1 MSRRGC
7 SLPANASGFDTHRAS
22 ISSRCGQELSE
33 LDVELVLAL
42 LRCCGWKIRV
52 DDPVSLQG
60 IVSTVAS
67 RHQTQAKATAPRGG
81 SAEGAKPASTEPE
94 SQPSASASSTLRR
107 QVMLDMIG
115 DLKANRDRAGFG
127 FSALG
132 SEKARRLLEWVNSK
146 APDGRAGAGKGGGGG
161 GAGGAGR
168 RRSSI
173 SECTLPLRWEMLV
186 ADASVKTGVW
196 WLESLEA
203 MRRRIAV
210 SVQLQTSAHQW
221 RRSAAI
227 VTDSSTRWLGMMG
240 WRRSRRGGPSSPAAA
255 PPRRCERTAWRSLPH
270 RCVGRC

>member
-7 SLPANASGFDTHRAS
+7 SLPANASGFDPHRAS
-22 ISSRCGQELSE
+22 ISSRFGQELSE
-33 LDVELVLAL
+33 LDVELILAL
-42 LRCCGWKIRV
+42 LRCCGWKIRA

-67 RHQTQAKATAPRGG
+67 QHQTQAKATAPG
-81 SAEGAKPASTEPE
+81 SEGAKPTLNEPASQPE
-94 SQPSASASSTLRR
+94 SASASASSTLRR

-146 APDGRAGAGKGGGGG
+146 APDGRAGAVKGGG

-210 SVQLQTSAHQW
+210 SV
-221 RRSAAI
+221 
-227 VTDSSTRWLGMMG
+227 
-240 WRRSRRGGPSSPAAA
+240 
-255 PPRRCERTAWRSLPH
+255 
-270 RCVGRC
+270 